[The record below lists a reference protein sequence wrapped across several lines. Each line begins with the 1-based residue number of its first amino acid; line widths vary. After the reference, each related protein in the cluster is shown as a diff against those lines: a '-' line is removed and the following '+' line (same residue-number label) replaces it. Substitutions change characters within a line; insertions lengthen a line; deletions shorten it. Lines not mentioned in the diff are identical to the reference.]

1 MFFEYY
7 LVKIDFQ
14 VFKQVLLN
22 LLSNVFKFII
32 EGVVKIMIF
41 LGYIDDNYVVIKMM
55 IMDFGSGLLQ
65 EEQ

>member
-32 EGVVKIMIF
+32 EGAVKIMIF

-65 EEQ
+65 EE

>member
-65 EEQ
+65 EE